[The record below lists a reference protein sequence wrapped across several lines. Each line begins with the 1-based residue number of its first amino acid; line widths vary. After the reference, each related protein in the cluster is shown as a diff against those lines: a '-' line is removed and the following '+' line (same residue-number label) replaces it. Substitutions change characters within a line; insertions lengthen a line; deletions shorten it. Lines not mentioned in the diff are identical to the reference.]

1 MEFVHIGVVTDK
13 PQEHEEFN
21 EELKVYITDPK
32 YTEFKYEYLRFVEG
46 SPLPEIMQK
55 NPHVAYKVKNMDKY
69 LSENEVIVEPFNVGD
84 NLKCAFIINGG
95 FIIELMQEC

>member
-1 MEFVHIGVVTDK
+1 
-13 PQEHEEFN
+13 
-21 EELKVYITDPK
+21 
-32 YTEFKYEYLRFVEG
+32 
-46 SPLPEIMQK
+46 MQK

-69 LSENEVIVEPFNVGD
+69 LNENEVIVEPFKVGD